1 MANDTQYGLASS
13 VYTENIR
20 TAHRMIRKL
29 QAGQVSVNSAGDVS
43 NGLPFGGY
51 KVCLP
56 ESLDFADLFS
66 LLELAVSSART
77 LCKPTP
83 RPRSVDRHT

>member
-51 KVCLP
+51 KVGWP
-56 ESLDFADLFS
+56 DWHSTADL
-66 LLELAVSSART
+66 
-77 LCKPTP
+77 
-83 RPRSVDRHT
+83 